1 MPLYDVSLPIR
12 EGMVT
17 YAGEPGPK
25 LEFTSRIS
33 DGAEAN
39 LSTLSLGSHTGTHVD
54 APSHFLDGHAT
65 VDQLPI
71 DALCGPAFLLE
82 YAGLEH
88 VTAAALEAAG
98 LPADTQRLLL
108 KTSNGRFWD
117 DSAFHTD
124 FIGLAED
131 AARWLV
137 ERHVRLVGIDYLSIE
152 RFRAPGHPVHK
163 LLLGA
168 GIVVVEG
175 LDLRRVRAGRYHMV
189 CAPLNVAGAEG
200 APARVF
206 LWD

>member
-1 MPLYDVSLPIR
+1 
-12 EGMVT
+12 MVT

-25 LEFTSRIS
+25 LQFTSRIS

-39 LSTLSLGSHTGTHVD
+39 LSTLCLGSHTGTHVD
-54 APSHFLDGHAT
+54 APHHFLDGSAT
-65 VDQLPI
+65 VDQIPL
-71 DALCGPAFLLE
+71 DAFCGPAYVLE
-82 YAGLEH
+82 YAGQEH
-88 VTAAALEAAG
+88 ITAAILEAARV
-98 LPADTQRLLL
+98 PSDTPRLLL
-108 KTSNGRFWD
+108 KTGNGRFWD
-117 DSAFHTD
+117 DSDFHTD
-124 FIGLAED
+124 FIALAED
-131 AARWLV
+131 AARWLL
-137 ERHVRLVGIDYLSIE
+137 ERRFRLVGIDYLSIE

-175 LDLRRVRAGRYHMV
+175 LDLRRVPQGRYQMV